1 MVTEGLVTER
11 LTMYEKILDNT
22 EKKLREM
29 DDDAKL
35 EFKKLSMA
43 FVEIREA
50 VFRREVELKKE
61 LH

>member
-11 LTMYEKILDNT
+11 LAMYEKILDNT